1 MRFFVRVPDGSRL
14 ILDVSAQTK
23 IETVK
28 FILFTRLGI
37 ESEDQRLYLHQS
49 LLEDWQSLSECQIE
63 TGCAVDL
70 FVLGPQETEDMIEEM
85 IQAPNVQRIIR
96 RSPNFFTEGE
106 LTDFLRDYF
115 VITDKPELSG
125 ESGRLAD
132 QMMNQLERYPTVLY
146 ESAESALAFEESGIE
161 AALFGI
167 AEEPPEA
174 TVIAEP
180 PDEPSCAPLPF
191 LFAPEPE
198 LEPYEPMPL
207 KFRSRSELGDSRC
220 GLAWPPA
227 KPQERD
233 SSKP

>member
-1 MRFFVRVPDGSRL
+1 MRFFVRVPDGSRVM
-14 ILDVSAQTK
+14 LDVSAQTK

-49 LLEDWQSLSECQIE
+49 LLQDSQSLTECHVE
-63 TGCAVDL
+63 AECAIDL
-70 FVLGPQETEDMIEEM
+70 FVFGQQETEDMIEEM

-96 RSPNFFTEGE
+96 QSPNFFTEGE

-115 VITDKPELSG
+115 AISDKPELSG

-132 QMMNQLERYPTVLY
+132 QMLNQLERHPAGLY
-146 ESAESALAFEESGIE
+146 ESAESAIAFEESGIE

-167 AEEPPEA
+167 ADEPPEA
-174 TVIAEP
+174 TVLAED

-191 LFAPEPE
+191 LFAPEPDMDA
-198 LEPYEPMPL
+198 YESTPL
-207 KFRSRSELGDSRC
+207 KPRGRPELGETRC
-220 GLAWPPA
+220 GLTRQPA
-227 KPQERD
+227 KRQEGD
-233 SSKP
+233 PSKS